1 MFDIASEQSIYMRCF
16 VIHLGI
22 KQNNIIRNTSNRKNW
37 QNYYYDSIIKID
49 VDYSGVKQYIIDN
62 LKKMGL

>member
-1 MFDIASEQSIYMRCF
+1 MRCF